1 MNAPGRPGV
10 SARLLTPLGAT
21 ALYTVATLGL
31 TWPLATALTTSL
43 PWDMGDPVLNTWIL
57 AWSADHLWRVVSG
70 DPGAFAGYWQAN
82 IFHPAPLTLA
92 YSEHLFAEAVLVLPV
107 WAATGNAI
115 LCYNLLFLATFVLS
129 GVGTFLLVR
138 DLTGSPRAAL
148 VGGLLFALAPYRI
161 GQFSHVQV
169 LAAQWMPFTLYAL
182 RRHLETG
189 SLRSL
194 AGFAA
199 AAVAQNLS
207 CGYYLIYF
215 PPFAMAYAALE
226 ITARR
231 RWRDWRLLLRLLAA
245 TAAIALCTW
254 PFVQPYLELR
264 ALGFS
269 PRGIRTIIGFSAD
282 VWSYATAHEDQWL
295 WGPTLRAF
303 VKAEGEL
310 FPGIA
315 PLVLSAVAVAHLL
328 WTSRRSGV
336 EGTSEPWRLVGV
348 GAAAVVCAASVAAAL
363 VVLATGGLGRHV
375 FGLSLRAATVDDHLV
390 RAVGALAVLLALS
403 APARAVTARLARHP
417 AAWFAVFAL
426 AAAALSLGPEVR
438 SGGRLVAPDAPYRLL
453 YEHVPGYD
461 GLRVP
466 ARYAMIVA
474 LSLAVLGG
482 LGVRALEQLGRLG
495 AAAGLACGLFF
506 VAEAGAAPLPL
517 DRHMPAEGFVAPP
530 ARLFEPASPP
540 AVYRYVRTLPADAV
554 LAEFP
559 FGSKAWEVRYMYAS
573 IAHGRRLVNGYSG
586 GFPRHYLR
594 AASALRDVTRR
605 PGEAWRWLRA
615 TGTTHVIVH
624 EHGFQPG
631 RSAAV
636 AEWLR
641 TNGAHQLGR
650 FDRALVFQL
659 PEPVPAA
666 FPAPLSGPAA
676 TE

>member
-1 MNAPGRPGV
+1 MNAPGGPGL

-21 ALYTVATLGL
+21 ALYAVATLGL

-57 AWSADHLWRVVSG
+57 AWSTDHLWRLVTG
-70 DPGAFAGYWQAN
+70 DSGAFAGYWHAN

-107 WAATGNAI
+107 WAATDNAI
-115 LCYNLLFLATFVLS
+115 LCYNVLFLATFVLS
-129 GVGTFLLVR
+129 GLGTFLLVR
-138 DLTGSPRAAL
+138 DLTGSARAAL
-148 VGGLLFALAPYRI
+148 VGGLLFAFAPYRI
-161 GQFSHVQV
+161 GQYSHVQV

-182 RRHLETG
+182 RRHFETG
-189 SLRSL
+189 SRRSL
-194 AGFAA
+194 VGCAA

-215 PPFAMAYAALE
+215 PPFAMAYGALE

-231 RWRDWRLLLRLLAA
+231 RWRDWGLLLRLLAA
-245 TAAIALCTW
+245 MAAVALCTW

-264 ALGFS
+264 GLGFS

-295 WGPTLRAF
+295 WGPRLRAF

-310 FPGIA
+310 FPGFA
-315 PLVLSAVAVAHLL
+315 PLVLSAAAVAHLL
-328 WTSRRSGV
+328 WTRCRNGSAGV
-336 EGTSEPWRLVGV
+336 TAAPWRVV
-348 GAAAVVCAASVAAAL
+348 AVAVATVVWAASAAAAF
-363 VVLATGGLGRHV
+363 VVLATGGLGRYV
-375 FGLSLRAATVDDHLV
+375 LGLSLRAATVDDHLV
-390 RAVGALAVLLALS
+390 RSAASLAVLLALS
-403 APARAVTARLARHP
+403 APARAVTARLVRHP
-417 AAWFAVFAL
+417 AAWFAAFAL

-453 YEHVPGYD
+453 YEQVPGYD

-482 LGVRALEQLGRLG
+482 LGVRALERLGRLG
-495 AAAGLACGLFF
+495 AAAALACGLFF
-506 VAEAGAAPLPL
+506 LAEAGAAPLPL
-517 DRHMPAEGFVAPP
+517 DRHMPADGFVAPP
-530 ARLFEPASPP
+530 ARLFEPSSPP

-605 PGEAWRWLRA
+605 PDEAWRWLRA
-615 TGTTHVIVH
+615 VEATHVIVH
-624 EHGFQPG
+624 EHGFAPG

-636 AEWLR
+636 LEWLR
-641 TNGAHQLGR
+641 ARGAHQLGR
-650 FDRALVFQL
+650 FDRAVVFQL
-659 PEPVPAA
+659 PQ
-666 FPAPLSGPAA
+666 PAPATSARLSRPAA